1 MTGRYVR
8 STFVEDQREFVEHL
22 QIGKQIGK
30 LLDMPKRP
38 QAQKHIFWVWNLKN
52 LETWFQILKSL
63 KNSTFPVTVM
73 VLLKM
78 GPMGP
83 RGLGPNPFSTV
94 SPCPPGVFFGKKRG
108 PENKNAYLF

>member
-38 QAQKHIFWVWNLKN
+38 QAQKHILLVWNMKN
-52 LETWFQILKSL
+52 LEIRFYICQILKNIL
-63 KNSTFPVTVM
+63 KVFTQILCRMAVT
-73 VLLKM
+73 
-78 GPMGP
+78 
-83 RGLGPNPFSTV
+83 
-94 SPCPPGVFFGKKRG
+94 
-108 PENKNAYLF
+108 LFQISS

>member
-38 QAQKHIFWVWNLKN
+38 QAQKHIFWVWNMRN
-52 LETWFQILKSL
+52 LETWLQILKNE
-63 KNSTFPVTVM
+63 KYHKEAHTHYVQNGCDAFPNELTRFQFEA
-73 VLLKM
+73 K
-78 GPMGP
+78 PIWDKI
-83 RGLGPNPFSTV
+83 R
-94 SPCPPGVFFGKKRG
+94 KRC
-108 PENKNAYLF
+108 EHEVIF